1 MKQKYESLGFGQIK
15 PGGWIYNQMNKDL
28 TKGFVGK
35 LDEIVPSLIKED
47 DIYGRDR
54 LTKSYKVK
62 NLGVAEGEV
71 EGSLQLQWWNS
82 ETQSNWYDGLVRNTM
97 LLEDEK
103 YKEKVIAYVDRI
115 LKTQDEDGYLGIYE
129 KDLRY
134 KFDFEGGELWA
145 QSTLFRSLLGYY
157 EASKDERVL
166 KAVIKAID
174 VTMKSYPIYK
184 STPFKFEQ
192 SHGLTIIDTLETLYR
207 LTSNKTYLDYA
218 VWLYDD
224 FSLASVG
231 EKDAQLNNL
240 LNKDYLFNDHGV
252 HTYEHLRAVVT
263 SYYATGE
270 AKYKQALD
278 GYLNK
283 LDKCLSPSGGPIG
296 DEWVGRRTADASI
309 TGYEYCSIHEL
320 LQSYSLL
327 LNKSGNMAWADRMEW
342 LLFNAAQGARHPKE
356 SSIAYLKS
364 DNSYSMDGTFQ
375 YHQENSPHKTQTRY
389 KYSPSHQDA
398 AVCCVPNAGRIY
410 PYYIQSMWMKSQEG
424 FVKALYGPSVL
435 KSKINGIDVVI
446 EEVSR
451 YPFDGNLTFNIS
463 LSEPCEFELAFR
475 NPKWCTSYVVQGD
488 DLSPIEIDN
497 LIHIK
502 NTWKKENKLQI
513 NFAFEIKENIDF
525 LGKSYLSYGPLLFAL
540 ELAAKEKIVKQ
551 YNLPNFKDL
560 FYSPKREIPLGLSF
574 VESLRDSFYIETIG
588 FNEKNPWQ
596 RGVILKGVMH
606 NKISN
611 HFDKVELVPMGGT
624 ILRKVTFEKEMIKRS
639 L

>member
-1 MKQKYESLGFGQIK
+1 MKQKYESLSFGQIK
-15 PGGWIYNQMNKDL
+15 PSGWIYNQMNNDL
-28 TKGFVGK
+28 TKGFVGR

-54 LTKSYKVK
+54 LTKKYKVK

-97 LLEDEK
+97 LLDNEK
-103 YKEKVIAYVDRI
+103 YNEKVVAYIERI
-115 LKTQDEDGYLGIYE
+115 LATQDEDGYLGIYE

-157 EASKDERVL
+157 ESSKDERVL
-166 KAVIKAID
+166 TAVIKAIG
-174 VTMKSYPIYK
+174 VTMKSYPIGK

-207 LTSNKTYLDYA
+207 LTCNKNYIEYA

-224 FSLASVG
+224 FSLQKVG
-231 EKDAQLNNL
+231 EKDAKLNNL
-240 LNKDYLFNDHGV
+240 LDEEYLFSDHGA

-263 SYYATGE
+263 SYYATNE
-270 AKYKQALD
+270 DKYKKALD

-283 LDKCLSPSGGPIG
+283 LDKCISPSGGPIG
-296 DEWVGRRTADASI
+296 DEWVGKRTADASM

-320 LQSYSLL
+320 LNSYSLL
-327 LNKSGNMAWADRMEW
+327 LNKSGDMVWADRMEW
-342 LLFNAAQGARHPKE
+342 LLFNAGQGARHPRE

-364 DNSYSMDGTFQ
+364 DNSYSMEGTFQ
-375 YHQENSPHKTQTRY
+375 YHQENSQHKVQTRY

-410 PYYIQSMWMKSQEG
+410 PYYLQSMWMKSEKG
-424 FVKALYGPSVL
+424 LVKTLYGPSVL
-435 KSKINGIDVVI
+435 KTKINGIDVVI

-451 YPFDGNLTFNIS
+451 YPFDGKLTFDIS

-475 NPKWCTSYVVQGD
+475 KPKWCTSCTVNAND
-488 DLSPIEIDN
+488 IKISPIETDD
-497 LIHIK
+497 LIIINK
-502 NTWKKENKLQI
+502 IWKKENELQI
-513 NFAFEIKENIDF
+513 NFTFGIKENTDF
-525 LGKSYLSYGPLLFAL
+525 VGNSYLSYGPLVFAL
-540 ELAAKEKIVKQ
+540 ELDSEEKIVKQ
-551 YNLPNFKDL
+551 YNLPAFRDL
-560 FYSPKREIPLGLSF
+560 YYSPKNNVPNELSF
-574 VESLRDSFYIETIG
+574 NDSLKDSFSIETIG
-588 FNEKNPWQ
+588 FNEKNPWR
-596 RGVILKGVMH
+596 RGLVLKGVMH
-606 NKISN
+606 DKIN
-611 HFDKVELVPMGGT
+611 NQFDKVKLVPMGGT
-624 ILRKVTFEKEMIKRS
+624 ILRKVTFEKDII
-639 L
+639 LD